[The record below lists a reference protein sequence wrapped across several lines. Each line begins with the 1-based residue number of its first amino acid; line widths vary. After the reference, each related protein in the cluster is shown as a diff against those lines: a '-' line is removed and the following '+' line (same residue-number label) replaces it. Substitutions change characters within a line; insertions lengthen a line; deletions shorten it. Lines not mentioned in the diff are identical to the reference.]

1 MRRVCRNVET
11 ASARC
16 HFWEYTMLLGAFI
29 ITLITLS
36 ILNIFGDFYSD
47 VRNAIKLQLVIVQL
61 MLFFIAF
68 TLFLI
73 AWNMGIR

>member
-1 MRRVCRNVET
+1 
-11 ASARC
+11 
-16 HFWEYTMLLGAFI
+16 MLLGAFI

-68 TLFLI
+68 SLFLI